1 MAFRIALSGLNAANS
16 DLNITGNNIANAST
30 TGFKQSRAEFADVFA
45 TSGGGV
51 SANAIG
57 GGVRLSRVAQE
68 FSQGNVEFTNNNMD
82 LAING
87 QGFFVLSDNG
97 SKAYTRAGA
106 FSVDR
111 NGYVVN
117 SSGERLQVYSPTDP
131 TGTSFNTGALT
142 DLQVSTSQ
150 GAPNATSSVSS
161 QINLN
166 SADSI
171 IPATTAFNP
180 NDTSTYNYSTSFSMY
195 DSLGTSHTAT
205 MYFKKTGANQWDAY
219 AYAGDGSGTPKM
231 INLGSTTS
239 NPPGAASLQ
248 FNSDGTLNLTAS
260 GGANGKFTGNFQ
272 PVNGATNPQPVSFD
286 FSNLTQ
292 YGSGDSVS
300 AINQDG
306 YSTGRLTGID
316 IGSSGVVSA
325 RFTNGQSR
333 ALGKVALANFANPQG
348 LRQLGNTTW
357 ASSYDSGDP
366 INGQAGSGN
375 FGNIQSGALE
385 ASNVDIAAQLINLI
399 TAQRDFQANAQAIT
413 TSNNITQT
421 IIQMR

>member
-57 GGVRLSRVAQE
+57 GGVRLSRVAQQ

-82 LAING
+82 LAVNG
-87 QGFFVLSDNG
+87 QGFFVLDNSG

-117 SSGERLQVYSPTDP
+117 AGGERLQVYSPTDP
-131 TGTSFNTGALT
+131 AGTNFNTGALT
-142 DLQVSTSQ
+142 DLQVATSE
-150 GAPNATSSVSS
+150 GSPNPTSSVGTLMNLDSS
-161 QINLN
+161 DAIN
-166 SADSI
+166 
-171 IPATTAFNP
+171 TTAFNNADP
-180 NDTSTYNYSTSFSMY
+180 STYNYSTSFTMY
-195 DSLGTSHTAT
+195 DSLGSSHTAT
-205 MYFKKTGANQWDAY
+205 MYFKKTAANTWNTYLYGQDA
-219 AYAGDGSGTPKM
+219 GTPPTM
-231 INLGSTTS
+231 QPINL
-239 NPPGAASLQ
+239 NGATAPATLV
-248 FNSDGTLNLTAS
+248 FNADGTLNTAS
-260 GGANGKFTGNFQ
+260 STNGGKPTTGTFN
-272 PVNGATNPQPVSFD
+272 PGNGASNMSGMAFD
-286 FSNLTQ
+286 FSKLTQ
-292 YGSGDSVS
+292 YGSGYSVNS
-300 AINQDG
+300 INQDG

-316 IGSSGVVSA
+316 IGSTGVVSA

-357 ASSYDSGDP
+357 AASYDSGDP
-366 INGQAGSGN
+366 INGEAGSGS
-375 FGNIQSGALE
+375 FGAIQSGALE

>member
-16 DLNITGNNIANAST
+16 DLNVTGNNIANAST

-68 FSQGNVEFTNNNMD
+68 FSQGNVKFTNNNMD

-87 QGFFVLSDNG
+87 KGFFVLDDNG

-117 SSGERLQVYSPTDP
+117 GSGERLQVYSPTDP
-131 TGTSFNTGALT
+131 SGSNFNTGALT

-150 GAPNATSSVSS
+150 GAPQATTNVSS

-166 SADSI
+166 SADST
-171 IPATTAFNP
+171 IPASTAFKP
-180 NDTSTYNYSTSFSMY
+180 SDPTTYNYSTSFSMY

-205 MYFKKTGANQWDAY
+205 MYFKKTGPSQWNAY
-219 AYAGDGSGTPKM
+219 VYAQDGSGTQKAVGGPYTL
-231 INLGSTTS
+231 N
-239 NPPGAASLQ
+239 
-248 FNSDGTLNLTAS
+248 FNSDGSLNLATS
-260 GGANGKFTGNFQ
+260 GNNGKFTGTFN
-272 PVNGATNPQPVSFD
+272 PGNGANTGQQVTFD

-292 YGSGDSVS
+292 YGSGDSVT
-300 AINQDG
+300 AINQNG

-333 ALGKVALANFANPQG
+333 ALGKVALANFANPQV

-385 ASNVDIAAQLINLI
+385 SSNVNIAAQLINLI